1 MSSLIKGAGGGV
13 VWPELTSAMGRV
25 LGGGPLVGAAAV
37 RELTRPEPIVIS
49 RGNRTDAEF
58 RAHGKAVAAGIEQP
72 DSYALPTVADVEND
86 GDRGPRGGCFHPGKT
101 CKEALCWGRPSR
113 DPLASIDAAADAQRA
128 AHVGALLAAVA
139 GLHVD
144 EVRVLAA
151 MARQLPGV
159 RLRAACEAATA
170 QGWVRSGARGV
181 EVPSSPLARA
191 QSSLLGT
198 WREWIALILGAR
210 SPAAGEVAQR
220 DRGDVLADELAR
232 RVAGEPGG
240 EK

>member
-1 MSSLIKGAGGGV
+1 MSSLIKARASDAD
-13 VWPELTSAMGRV
+13 ELPAS
-25 LGGGPLVGAAAV
+25 GPLVGAAAV
-37 RELTRPEPIVIS
+37 RELTGAPMVPGEP
-49 RGNRTDAEF
+49 RYE
-58 RAHGKAVAAGIEQP
+58 RARAAVEEVLPGWFPPRDTAP
-72 DSYALPTVADVEND
+72 LPTVAAVEND

>member
-1 MSSLIKGAGGGV
+1 MSSLIKGVKVGDLAAAV
-13 VWPELTSAMGRV
+13 AL
-25 LGGGPLVGAAAV
+25 PLVGADAV
-37 RELTRPEPIVIS
+37 REMTGADREPFAQFTR
-49 RGNRTDAEF
+49 AEIAH
-58 RAHGKAVAAGIEQP
+58 RA
-72 DSYALPTVADVEND
+72 ALPTVADVEND
-86 GDRGPRGGCFHPGKT
+86 GDRGPR
-101 CKEALCWGRPSR
+101 LR

-128 AHVGALLAAVA
+128 AHIGALLSAVA

-151 MARQLPGV
+151 MAKQLPGV

-170 QGWVRSGARGV
+170 QGWVRSGAQRV

-198 WREWIALILGAR
+198 WREWIALVLGAR
-210 SPAAGEVAQR
+210 STAAGEVAQR
-220 DRGDVLADELAR
+220 ERGDVLADELAR

-240 EK
+240 GK

>member
-1 MSSLIKGAGGGV
+1 MSSLIKGA
-13 VWPELTSAMGRV
+13 LT
-25 LGGGPLVGAAAV
+25 GADAV
-37 RELTRPEPIVIS
+37 REMTAGEPHKRSAHAEAMFAKMTAIN
-49 RGNRTDAEF
+49 GHGPNRSLVEGGPILHGAEAD
-58 RAHGKAVAAGIEQP
+58 RIE
-72 DSYALPTVADVEND
+72 ALPTVADVEND
-86 GDRGPRGGCFHPGKT
+86 GDRGPR
-101 CKEALCWGRPSR
+101 ASR